1 MNGLVRLLA
10 VGGGLP
16 RLTAVADGV
25 RDAYGLVT
33 RVEEVRLDLER
44 SFDRPRGQH
53 HSSALLAQLL
63 PPGGAPPPVS
73 GEKRVAVV
81 EVDLF
86 IPVLTYVFG
95 EAQLNGCAA
104 IVSTH
109 RLSEAFYGL
118 PPDEAKLRDRLLKEI
133 VHELG
138 HTLGLVH
145 CRQFECVMRSSTD
158 VAEIDLKRAQL
169 CAECRGQL
177 GVEADNCQS
186 RPTSPPGGIGISP
199 GAR

>member
-1 MNGLVRLLA
+1 MTGRVRLLA
-10 VGGGLP
+10 VGGGLE
-16 RLTAVADGV
+16 RLEALADAVTGAF
-25 RDAYGLVT
+25 GLPA
-33 RVEEVRLDLER
+33 RAEVARLDLAR
-44 SFDRPRGQH
+44 SFDRARGQH

-63 PPGGAPPPVS
+63 PSGGAELPDP

-95 EAQLNGCAA
+95 EAQLNGTAA
-104 IVSTH
+104 VVSTH
-109 RLSEAFYGL
+109 RLAEPFYGF
-118 PPDEAKLRDRLLKEI
+118 PADEARLRDRLLKEI

-158 VAEIDLKRAQL
+158 VAEIDLKRAVP
-169 CAECRGQL
+169 CAFCREQARG
-177 GVEADNCQS
+177 EA
-186 RPTSPPGGIGISP
+186 
-199 GAR
+199 